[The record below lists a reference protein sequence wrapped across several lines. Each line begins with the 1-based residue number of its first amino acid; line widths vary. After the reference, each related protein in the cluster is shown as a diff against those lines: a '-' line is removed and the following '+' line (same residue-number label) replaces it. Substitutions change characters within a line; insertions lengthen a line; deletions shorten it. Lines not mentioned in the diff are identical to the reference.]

1 MNRTVRVLILWL
13 CAGSIALAAEPQ
25 TKPTSARTNA
35 IPYRQ
40 QSASPGIESA
50 TMKVAFKL
58 GDTNVHAV
66 LHQRKSGRLTMVN
79 VHDDENTS
87 VEAGKANL
95 EEYGGRLIELVHS
108 GERLVTFNLNGRSYA
123 FDPNR
128 IFSDVGIAETLKSHS
143 RYSAEAHA
151 EIKAFATRYL
161 QEFALDQEP
170 VIIALHNTVDGTF
183 SVESFLP
190 KATYGSNADT
200 VHVSPNRSKFDF
212 FYVTDKTFF
221 DYLKARDF
229 NVVFQD
235 NQAVNDDGSLS
246 VYFAKKGIPYINIE
260 AEMKHLTNQ
269 IEMVKVVREMLN
281 GAGGSG
287 GK

>member
-1 MNRTVRVLILWL
+1 MTRTALLPFFLI
-13 CAGSIALAAEPQ
+13 CARSLALGAEPQ
-25 TKPTSARTNA
+25 ATQTNA

-40 QSASPGIESA
+40 ESTKPVVESA

-66 LHQRKSGRLTMVN
+66 LHQRMSARPTMVN

-128 IFSDVGIAETLKSHS
+128 IFSDVGIAATLKEHS
-143 RYSAEAHA
+143 SYSADAHA
-151 EIKAFATRYL
+151 EIKAFATQYL
-161 QEFALDQEP
+161 QHFALDQEP

-183 SVESFLP
+183 SIESFLP
-190 KATYGSNADT
+190 KATYGSNAAT

-212 FYVTDKTFF
+212 FYVTHKTFF

-235 NQAVNDDGSLS
+235 NQGVTDDGSLS
-246 VYFAKKGIPYINIE
+246 VYFANKGIPYINIE
-260 AEMKHLTNQ
+260 AGMKHLTNQ

-281 GAGGSG
+281 GSQAVRGR
-287 GK
+287 